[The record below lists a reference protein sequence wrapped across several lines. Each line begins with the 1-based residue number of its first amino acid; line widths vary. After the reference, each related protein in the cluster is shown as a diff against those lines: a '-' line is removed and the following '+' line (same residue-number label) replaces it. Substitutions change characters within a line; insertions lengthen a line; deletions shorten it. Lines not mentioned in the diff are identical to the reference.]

1 MKINIE
7 NKNSNEKKEIPIE
20 VIEEVDFSE
29 PINNSEETKS
39 LNIVY
44 YIVWIILLIA
54 CLMFALD
61 KPTIEELR
69 IEQKTKATELL
80 KNNTDLYNRY
90 ISKTQSLSWEIQK
103 IRVCIEKNSTK
114 DLVFNCNIWK

>member
-1 MKINIE
+1 MPKINIE
-7 NKNSNEKKEIPIE
+7 NKNSNEKVEIPVEI
-20 VIEEVDFSE
+20 IEEVSFWDT
-29 PINNSEETKS
+29 INNSEEKKS

-44 YIVWIILLIA
+44 YIVWIILIIV

-69 IEQKTKATELL
+69 IEQKTKASELL
-80 KNNTDLYNRY
+80 KNNIDLYNRY
-90 ISKTQSLSWEIQK
+90 VSKTQSLSWEIQK

-114 DLVFNCNIWK
+114 DLVYNCNLK